1 VLHKQLNVFQLQPG
15 QWTDDASMGLC
26 LADSLLVK
34 DGEFDGSHCRALFF
48 NWWENGFNNAFKLDD
63 SRNKRS
69 VGLGSNIGKSLGAL
83 KQQHNDTDY
92 NHYKEIPPRYEP
104 LHNRQDAGNGS
115 LMRLC
120 PIPIF
125 FSAPPHHNPED
136 VRRTAY
142 ESSLTTHPGPMAA
155 EACAFLAS
163 LIGACINR
171 PSEEEEKSKVVKRS
185 KKKKTLPAREFLD
198 DFASDY
204 QTKLR
209 RELEEDNTDGQSAK
223 AELVR
228 LLSSSEPEDS
238 TERCWNWKNEEDGFD
253 SPGSIKSL
261 WNKLMRG
268 RKKSGRQCGLGV
280 AQTLQNRGKTY
291 NGYPVQS
298 HYFGSFSLDALAMA
312 LYCVR
317 STASFNEAIV
327 RCINFLGDA
336 DTTAA
341 ITAQIAGAFYGCE
354 GIQAEWRRD
363 LETWDGGG
371 GFELRAVCLAVRG
384 RTKG

>member
-1 VLHKQLNVFQLQPG
+1 
-15 QWTDDASMGLC
+15 
-26 LADSLLVK
+26 
-34 DGEFDGSHCRALFF
+34 
-48 NWWENGFNNAFKLDD
+48 
-63 SRNKRS
+63 
-69 VGLGSNIGKSLGAL
+69 VGLGSNIGQSLKAL
-83 KQQHNDTDY
+83 LQQRNGKDCND
-92 NHYKEIPPRYEP
+92 YKKIPSRYEP
-104 LHNRQDAGNGS
+104 LHNSQDAGNGS

-125 FSAPPHHNPED
+125 FSAPHHHHNPED

-142 ESSLTTHPGPMAA
+142 ESSLTTHPGPLAA

-163 LIGACINR
+163 LIVACINR
-171 PSEEEEKSKVVKRS
+171 PSEEEKEEKSKVVKRS
-185 KKKKTLPAREFLD
+185 KKKKRSLPGQEFLD

-204 QTKLR
+204 QTRLR
-209 RELEEDNTDGQSAK
+209 RELEVDNTDGHQSTAK
-223 AELVR
+223 VELVR

-238 TERCWNWKNEEDGFD
+238 TERCWNWKNDEEDGFD
-253 SPGSIKSL
+253 DASPGRIKNL
-261 WNKLMRG
+261 LNKLMMMMRG
-268 RKKSGRQCGLGV
+268 RKKISGRQCGLGV
-280 AQTLQNRGKTY
+280 AQTLQNRGRTY
-291 NGYPVQS
+291 NGYPVQNN
-298 HYFGSFSLDALAMA
+298 YFGSFSLDALAIA

-354 GIQAEWRRD
+354 GIQAEWRQD

-384 RTKG
+384 RTKGGANIAKMVDQHVAVNTGMMVHDL